1 MPLAAKNDWVGRA
14 GRRARIGIAAL
25 LLAVLGACGGDDD
38 DATPDAGQTPE
49 ADAAPVDTADAGADD
64 EADAGPGS
72 PLDAR
77 GGFAPPRRASSGPA
91 PALPPGSAFNA
102 LQLNLCNSGQ
112 AGCYADGQ
120 SIPEGVSVVTS
131 RRPDLV
137 TLNEV
142 CEIDVEGE
150 LFAAMTEAWPDDYV
164 FWVFAPAARRSSGG
178 PVTCNNGQR
187 YGVGLIGHVAAAS
200 WTGFEFE
207 GERYEP
213 QDPGQDEMRAWACA
227 LATGNYYACVTHLTN
242 ADHDVGFDQCSQLMS
257 TIVPQ
262 YWGAHGGELPT
273 IVGGDFNLTFGGSP
287 DVQDCVPTGWYRKG
301 DGDVQHVIATDSFA
315 FDSTEETS
323 LEFTDHPAWLVRYFA
338 P

>member
-1 MPLAAKNDWVGRA
+1 M
-14 GRRARIGIAAL
+14 
-25 LLAVLGACGGDDD
+25 
-38 DATPDAGQTPE
+38 
-49 ADAAPVDTADAGADD
+49 
-64 EADAGPGS
+64 
-72 PLDAR
+72 
-77 GGFAPPRRASSGPA
+77 GPA

-102 LQLNLCNSGQ
+102 LQLNLCNSGY

-120 SIPEGVSVVTS
+120 SIPEGVSLVTS

-137 TLNEV
+137 TVNEI
-142 CEIDVEGE
+142 CEDDVVTA
-150 LFAAMTEAWPDDYV
+150 LFPAMAEAWPNDYV

-178 PVTCNNGQR
+178 PVTCMNGQR
-187 YGVGLIGHVAAAS
+187 YGIGLVGHVAADGWA
-200 WTGFEFE
+200 GFEFE

-213 QDPGQDEMRAWACA
+213 QDPDQDEMRAWACA
-227 LATGNYYACVTHLTN
+227 LATGNYYACVTHLAN
-242 ADHDVGFDQCSQLMS
+242 ADHDAGFAQCSQLMS

-301 DGDVQHVIATDSFA
+301 DGSVQHIIATDSFA
-315 FDSTEETS
+315 FDSTEETD
-323 LEFTDHPAWLVRYFA
+323 LEFSDHPAWLVRYFA